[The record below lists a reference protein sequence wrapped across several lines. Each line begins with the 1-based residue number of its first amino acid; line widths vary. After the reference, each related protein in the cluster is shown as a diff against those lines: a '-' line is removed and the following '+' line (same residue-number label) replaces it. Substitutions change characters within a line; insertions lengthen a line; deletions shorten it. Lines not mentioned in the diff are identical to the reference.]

1 MQGNHGFKGSF
12 SCGAKAT
19 EKNWFEGIMQM
30 VLSADIFADYSNS
43 VWIQSFNPI
52 DLIRSAYDQ
61 SYRCSTLSFGSF
73 HEQEFEI
80 KSHSISLSELS
91 DTIPQ
96 IIDNGLLKQEFAS
109 VFRGQ
114 LMKWDYGKQ
123 VQHRAKNRYGNLLP
137 YDHSRVVLE
146 TIGSD
151 ENTDYINANYVD
163 GYKCVNRYVA
173 TQGPL
178 NNTITDF
185 WRMVWQLDS
194 HQIVMLTSLDEGGK
208 VYYSDNSF
216 IF

>member
-1 MQGNHGFKGSF
+1 M
-12 SCGAKAT
+12 T
-19 EKNWFEGIMQM
+19 
-30 VLSADIFADYSNS
+30 
-43 VWIQSFNPI
+43 
-52 DLIRSAYDQ
+52 SAYDQ

-80 KSHSISLSELS
+80 KSHSIGLSELS
-91 DTIPQ
+91 DTIPLM
-96 IIDNGLLKQEFAS
+96 IDNGVLKQEFAS

-114 LMKWDYGKQ
+114 LMRWDYGKQ

-137 YDHSRVVLE
+137 YDHSRVVLDA
-146 TIGSD
+146 IDSD
-151 ENTDYINANYVD
+151 VNTDYINANYVD
-163 GYKCVNRYVA
+163 GYKCANRYVA

-208 VYYSDNSF
+208 VYT
-216 IF
+216 